1 LIHEILLKYLNGDTL
16 HDIFF
21 KFFFLRWQYIELI
34 RTNYN
39 YHAKPAIWVLDSDK
53 SMELIARHN
62 KKSNY
67 NQILKVKVQKH
78 N

>member
-1 LIHEILLKYLNGDTL
+1 MVTHYM
-16 HDIFF
+16 IFF
-21 KFFFLRWQYIELI
+21 LNFFLRWQYIELI

-53 SMELIARHN
+53 SMELIAKHN